1 MLIFGT
7 LCALFDG
14 QHVIFMNLSE
24 KQKGIHHKETKR
36 VSMASTLLD
45 GIDLSEKFLPR
56 FFLSSEVIT
65 RGPFFFFPSF
75 LAKVFVYYFLLQ
87 K

>member
-24 KQKGIHHKETKR
+24 RQKGIHHKETKR

-65 RGPFFFFPSF
+65 RGPFFFPLFF
-75 LAKVFVYYFLLQ
+75 G
-87 K
+87 